1 MYFYYMIAAMGP
13 NYQKYI
19 WWKKYLTA
27 FQMVQ
32 FVAIFI
38 HQFQLLFRECDY
50 PKGFMVWI
58 GLHGAMFLFLFS
70 DFYKTKYTSKPNKAA
85 SLKNG
90 TSNGTANGV
99 SSNVRFHLTL
109 TSHVFC
115 SIWHTLFERLENPE
129 TKLSTQKQK
138 NRSILSKFVNAHDH
152 SNAQY
157 SFEHSK
163 NFPLRFQKRREKKS
177 NSISYVTLD
186 VCVLIVSFLHLYFS
200 INSITPTKTVK
211 RRPLP
216 MDIVN

>member
-13 NYQKYI
+13 KYQKYI

-70 DFYKTKYTSKPNKAA
+70 DFYKTKYTSKKAP
-85 SLKNG
+85 LKNG

-99 SSNVRFHLTL
+99 SIKLFPYIYFYFLVSLYHLI
-109 TSHVFC
+109 C
-115 SIWHTLFERLENPE
+115 KLF
-129 TKLSTQKQK
+129 
-138 NRSILSKFVNAHDH
+138 A
-152 SNAQY
+152 
-157 SFEHSK
+157 
-163 NFPLRFQKRREKKS
+163 
-177 NSISYVTLD
+177 
-186 VCVLIVSFLHLYFS
+186 
-200 INSITPTKTVK
+200 
-211 RRPLP
+211 
-216 MDIVN
+216 